1 MKNSYLTMIVFTIFT
16 ISFCS
21 KTQAQKQSR
30 VERLYQ
36 HIAWSEGDKYDR
48 LRERMD
54 TKSMDAY
61 KNEITLA
68 DALRQLLLTP
78 GINAIE
84 PYLKSDMTIQQQDG
98 GARLRSFCQAANLNV
113 NLFRHKADST
123 IFALLVYSKDQLE
136 DSRTVLAQIK
146 EYDYNIDPDIYEAI
160 VRLKEKVQ
168 YADLKA
174 QPTQVKCDTYFK
186 DFHNQYNYVEVAKIY
201 NDLLYKAALDKQN
214 DSTILCYFN
223 DTTLKTFY
231 ANSKEPRPYLTE
243 VQKLYDDCLFKAI
256 QTATSPEVQ
265 KHCINAYIEC
275 PYLAGCNRR
284 YLPQVEYANDSIDLV
299 ILVSQVDSFPRLP
312 QIKTYLQTH
321 KYKQFRD
328 KAQQLRKQF
337 IDSIT
342 YISPTITRYYSGTNI
357 ARETRIHNDSL
368 TITTYQYSPQG
379 LLTRII
385 QSTRLQKDSTTTTPL
400 NLIVTTFRYNDL
412 GKCYEEETIDSLAKA
427 TVCLINYQYDTI
439 SRPVSF
445 AALQCRVPPVSSISA
460 PSARRPE
467 RCRSMGRGP
476 NSQPP
481 GLVRLAS
488 PHRARIAPRKIT
500 EDRISRISA
509 SGTSQPV
516 IPAVSTSNTSP
527 RHPALQPKACR
538 IRMDASTSRRRGQ
551 RRSTTLP
558 PVRMVAAR
566 MGSTLFFAPC
576 MVTSPWRRFP
586 PRISSRL
593 ILLVPPDENGIT
605 GHSMGKEQLRFLPPL
620 YQKG

>member
-21 KTQAQKQSR
+21 QTQAQKQSR

-123 IFALLVYSKDQLE
+123 ILALLTYSQDQLE

-146 EYDYNIDPDIYEAI
+146 EYDYNMDPDVYGAI

-168 YADLKA
+168 YVDLKA
-174 QPTQVKCDTYFK
+174 HPTQVKCNTYFK
-186 DFHNQYNYVEVAKIY
+186 DFPNEYNYVEVANIY
-201 NDLLYKAALDKQN
+201 NDLLYKAILNKQN

-231 ANSKEPRPYLTE
+231 ANSKELRPYLAE

-256 QTATSPEVQ
+256 QTATSPEAQ

-284 YLPQVEYANDSIDLV
+284 YLPQVEYANDSIDLI

-312 QIKTYLQTH
+312 LIKAYLQTH

-328 KAQQLRKQF
+328 KAQQLREQF
-337 IDSIT
+337 IDSMI
-342 YISPTITRYYSGTNI
+342 YISPTITRCYSGTNI
-357 ARETRIHNDSL
+357 VRETRTHNDSL

-400 NLIVTTFRYNDL
+400 NLIVTTFRYNNL
-412 GKCYEEETIDSLAKA
+412 GKCYEEETIDSLTKA
-427 TVCLINYQYDTI
+427 TVCLINYQYDTTSHPVMKTTKWNHGQNTI
-439 SRPVSF
+439 DYYNHRGQVNRTQEYRNGLICAQTDYTYDTQGRLSGKIWINTRPDTDHPATKQVTLYTYDPF
-445 AALQCRVPPVSSISA
+445 GYLVSISYVK
-460 PSARRPE
+460 E
-467 RCRSMGRGP
+467 
-476 NSQPP
+476 NLQNE
-481 GLVRLAS
+481 
-488 PHRARIAPRKIT
+488 KIT
-500 EDRISRISA
+500 SNMTLTYDEFGNPINPNYQYTYDQTGA
-509 SGTSQPV
+509 WTSKTSKTN
-516 IPAVSTSNTSP
+516 PADSEKIAYVYKQN
-527 RHPALQPKACR
+527 K
-538 IRMDASTSRRRGQ
+538 
-551 RRSTTLP
+551 
-558 PVRMVAAR
+558 
-566 MGSTLFFAPC
+566 
-576 MVTSPWRRFP
+576 
-586 PRISSRL
+586 
-593 ILLVPPDENGIT
+593 
-605 GHSMGKEQLRFLPPL
+605 K
-620 YQKG
+620 

>member
-84 PYLKSDMTIQQQDG
+84 PYLKSDMAIQQQDG

-146 EYDYNIDPDIYEAI
+146 EYDYNIDPNIYEAI

-439 SRPVSF
+439 SRPVMKTTKWNHGQNVIDYYNHRGQVNRTQEYRNGLICAQTDYTYDTQGRLSGKTWINTRPDTDHPATKQVTLYTYDPF
-445 AALQCRVPPVSSISA
+445 GYLVSISYVK
-460 PSARRPE
+460 E
-467 RCRSMGRGP
+467 
-476 NSQPP
+476 NLQNE
-481 GLVRLAS
+481 
-488 PHRARIAPRKIT
+488 KIT
-500 EDRISRISA
+500 SNMTLTYDEFGNPINPNYQYIYDQTGA
-509 SGTSQPV
+509 WTSKTSKTN
-516 IPAVSTSNTSP
+516 PADSEKIAYVYKQN
-527 RHPALQPKACR
+527 K
-538 IRMDASTSRRRGQ
+538 
-551 RRSTTLP
+551 
-558 PVRMVAAR
+558 
-566 MGSTLFFAPC
+566 
-576 MVTSPWRRFP
+576 
-586 PRISSRL
+586 
-593 ILLVPPDENGIT
+593 
-605 GHSMGKEQLRFLPPL
+605 K
-620 YQKG
+620 

>member
-30 VERLYQ
+30 MERLYQ

-84 PYLKSDMTIQQQDG
+84 PYLKSNMAIQQQDG
-98 GARLRSFCQAANLNV
+98 GARLRSFCQAVNLNV

-123 IFALLVYSKDQLE
+123 IFALLVYSKNQLE
-136 DSRTVLAQIK
+136 NSRTVLAQIK

-174 QPTQVKCDTYFK
+174 QPTEAKCDTYFK
-186 DFHNQYNYVEVAKIY
+186 DFHNQYNYVEVAQIY

-231 ANSKEPRPYLTE
+231 ANTKEPRPYLTE

-256 QTATSPEVQ
+256 QTATSPEAQ

-284 YLPQVEYANDSIDLV
+284 YLPQVEYANDSIDLI

-312 QIKTYLQTH
+312 LIKAYLQTH

-328 KAQQLRKQF
+328 KAQQLREQF
-337 IDSIT
+337 IDSMT
-342 YISPTITRYYSGTNI
+342 YISPTITRCYSGTNI
-357 ARETRIHNDSL
+357 VRETRTHNDSL

-400 NLIVTTFRYNDL
+400 NLIVTTFKYNDL

-427 TVCLINYQYDTI
+427 TVCLINYQYDTTSHPVMKTTKWNHGQNTI
-439 SRPVSF
+439 DYYNHRGQVNRTQEYRNGLICAQTDYTYDTQGRLSGKTWINNRPDTDHPATKQVTLYTYDPF
-445 AALQCRVPPVSSISA
+445 GYLVSISYVK
-460 PSARRPE
+460 E
-467 RCRSMGRGP
+467 
-476 NSQPP
+476 NLQNE
-481 GLVRLAS
+481 
-488 PHRARIAPRKIT
+488 KIT
-500 EDRISRISA
+500 SNMTLTYDEFGNPINPNYQYTYDQTGA
-509 SGTSQPV
+509 WTSKTSKTN
-516 IPAVSTSNTSP
+516 PADSEKIAYVYKQN
-527 RHPALQPKACR
+527 K
-538 IRMDASTSRRRGQ
+538 
-551 RRSTTLP
+551 
-558 PVRMVAAR
+558 
-566 MGSTLFFAPC
+566 
-576 MVTSPWRRFP
+576 
-586 PRISSRL
+586 
-593 ILLVPPDENGIT
+593 
-605 GHSMGKEQLRFLPPL
+605 K
-620 YQKG
+620 

>member
-30 VERLYQ
+30 MERLYQ

-78 GINAIE
+78 SINAIE
-84 PYLKSDMTIQQQDG
+84 PYLKSDMAIQQQDG

-146 EYDYNIDPDIYEAI
+146 KYDYNIDPDIYEAI

-174 QPTQVKCDTYFK
+174 QPTQAKCDTYFK

-427 TVCLINYQYDTI
+427 TICLINYQYDTT
-439 SRPVSF
+439 SRPVMKTTKWNHGQNVIDYYNHRGQVNRTQEYRNGLICAQTDYTYDIQGRLSDKTWINTKPDTDHPTTKQVTLYTYDPF
-445 AALQCRVPPVSSISA
+445 GYLVSISYVK
-460 PSARRPE
+460 E
-467 RCRSMGRGP
+467 
-476 NSQPP
+476 NLQNE
-481 GLVRLAS
+481 
-488 PHRARIAPRKIT
+488 KIT
-500 EDRISRISA
+500 SNMTLTYDEFGNPINPNYQYTYDQA
-509 SGTSQPV
+509 GAWTSK
-516 IPAVSTSNTSP
+516 TSKTNLADSEKI
-527 RHPALQPKACR
+527 AYVYKQNK
-538 IRMDASTSRRRGQ
+538 
-551 RRSTTLP
+551 
-558 PVRMVAAR
+558 
-566 MGSTLFFAPC
+566 
-576 MVTSPWRRFP
+576 
-586 PRISSRL
+586 
-593 ILLVPPDENGIT
+593 
-605 GHSMGKEQLRFLPPL
+605 K
-620 YQKG
+620 

>member
-146 EYDYNIDPDIYEAI
+146 KYDYNIDPDIYETI

-174 QPTQVKCDTYFK
+174 QPTQAKCDTYFK

-439 SRPVSF
+439 SRPVMKTTKWNHGQNVIDYYNHRGQVNRTQEYRNGLICAQTDYTYDTQGRLSGKTWINTRPDTDHPATKQVTLYTYDPF
-445 AALQCRVPPVSSISA
+445 GYLVSISYVK
-460 PSARRPE
+460 E
-467 RCRSMGRGP
+467 
-476 NSQPP
+476 NLQNE
-481 GLVRLAS
+481 
-488 PHRARIAPRKIT
+488 KIT
-500 EDRISRISA
+500 SNMTLTYDEFGNPINPNYQYTYDQTGA
-509 SGTSQPV
+509 WTSKTSKTN
-516 IPAVSTSNTSP
+516 PADSEKIAYVYKQN
-527 RHPALQPKACR
+527 K
-538 IRMDASTSRRRGQ
+538 
-551 RRSTTLP
+551 
-558 PVRMVAAR
+558 
-566 MGSTLFFAPC
+566 
-576 MVTSPWRRFP
+576 
-586 PRISSRL
+586 
-593 ILLVPPDENGIT
+593 
-605 GHSMGKEQLRFLPPL
+605 K
-620 YQKG
+620 

>member
-21 KTQAQKQSR
+21 KTQAHKQSR

-84 PYLKSDMTIQQQDG
+84 PYLKSNMAIQQQDG
-98 GARLRSFCQAANLNV
+98 GARLRSFCQAVNLNV

-123 IFALLVYSKDQLE
+123 IFALLVYSKNQLE

-174 QPTQVKCDTYFK
+174 QPTEAKCDTYFK
-186 DFHNQYNYVEVAKIY
+186 DFHNQYNYVEVAQIY

-231 ANSKEPRPYLTE
+231 ANTKEPRPYLTE

-256 QTATSPEVQ
+256 QTATSPEAQ

-284 YLPQVEYANDSIDLV
+284 YLPQVEYANDSIDLI

-312 QIKTYLQTH
+312 LIKAYLQTH

-328 KAQQLRKQF
+328 KAQQLREQF
-337 IDSIT
+337 IDSMT
-342 YISPTITRYYSGTNI
+342 YISPTITRCYSGTNI
-357 ARETRIHNDSL
+357 VRETRTHNDSL

-427 TVCLINYQYDTI
+427 TVCLINYQYDTTSHPVMKTTKWNHGQNTI
-439 SRPVSF
+439 DYYNHRGQVNRTQEYRNGLICAQTDYTYDTQGRLSGKTWINNRPDTDHPATKQVTLYTYDPF
-445 AALQCRVPPVSSISA
+445 GYLVSISYVK
-460 PSARRPE
+460 E
-467 RCRSMGRGP
+467 
-476 NSQPP
+476 NLQNE
-481 GLVRLAS
+481 
-488 PHRARIAPRKIT
+488 KIT
-500 EDRISRISA
+500 SNMTLTYDEFGNPINPNYQYTYDQTGA
-509 SGTSQPV
+509 WTSKTSKTN
-516 IPAVSTSNTSP
+516 PADSEKIAYVYKQN
-527 RHPALQPKACR
+527 K
-538 IRMDASTSRRRGQ
+538 
-551 RRSTTLP
+551 
-558 PVRMVAAR
+558 
-566 MGSTLFFAPC
+566 
-576 MVTSPWRRFP
+576 
-586 PRISSRL
+586 
-593 ILLVPPDENGIT
+593 
-605 GHSMGKEQLRFLPPL
+605 K
-620 YQKG
+620 

>member
-84 PYLKSDMTIQQQDG
+84 PYLKSNMAIQQQDG
-98 GARLRSFCQAANLNV
+98 GARLRSFCQAVNLNV

-123 IFALLVYSKDQLE
+123 IFALLVYSKNQLE

-174 QPTQVKCDTYFK
+174 QPTQAKCDTYFK

-231 ANSKEPRPYLTE
+231 ANTKEPRPYLTE

-256 QTATSPEVQ
+256 QTATSPEAQ

-284 YLPQVEYANDSIDLV
+284 YLPQVEYANDSIDLI

-312 QIKTYLQTH
+312 LIKAYLQTH

-328 KAQQLRKQF
+328 KAQQLREQF
-337 IDSIT
+337 IDSMT
-342 YISPTITRYYSGTNI
+342 YISPTITRCYSGTNI
-357 ARETRIHNDSL
+357 VRETRTHNDSL

-427 TVCLINYQYDTI
+427 TVCLINYQYDTTSHPVMKTTKWNHGQNTI
-439 SRPVSF
+439 DYYNHRGQVNRTQEYRNGLICAQTDYTYDTQGRLSGKTWINTRPDTDHPATKQVTLYTYDPF
-445 AALQCRVPPVSSISA
+445 GYLVSISYVK
-460 PSARRPE
+460 E
-467 RCRSMGRGP
+467 
-476 NSQPP
+476 NLQNE
-481 GLVRLAS
+481 
-488 PHRARIAPRKIT
+488 KIT
-500 EDRISRISA
+500 SNMTLTYDEFGNPINPNYQYTYDQTGA
-509 SGTSQPV
+509 WTSKTSKTN
-516 IPAVSTSNTSP
+516 PADSEKIAYVYKQN
-527 RHPALQPKACR
+527 K
-538 IRMDASTSRRRGQ
+538 
-551 RRSTTLP
+551 
-558 PVRMVAAR
+558 
-566 MGSTLFFAPC
+566 
-576 MVTSPWRRFP
+576 
-586 PRISSRL
+586 
-593 ILLVPPDENGIT
+593 
-605 GHSMGKEQLRFLPPL
+605 K
-620 YQKG
+620 

>member
-146 EYDYNIDPDIYEAI
+146 KYDYNIDPDIYETI

-174 QPTQVKCDTYFK
+174 QPTQAKCDTYFK

-427 TVCLINYQYDTI
+427 TVYLINYQYDTI
-439 SRPVSF
+439 SRPVMKTTKWNHGQNVIDYYNHRGQVNRTQEYRNGLICAQTDYTYDTQGRLSGKTWINTRPDTDHPATKQVTLYTYDPF
-445 AALQCRVPPVSSISA
+445 GYLVSISYVK
-460 PSARRPE
+460 E
-467 RCRSMGRGP
+467 
-476 NSQPP
+476 NLQNE
-481 GLVRLAS
+481 
-488 PHRARIAPRKIT
+488 KIT
-500 EDRISRISA
+500 SNMTLTYDEFGNPINPNYQYTYDQTGA
-509 SGTSQPV
+509 WTSKTSKTN
-516 IPAVSTSNTSP
+516 PADSEKIAYVYKQN
-527 RHPALQPKACR
+527 K
-538 IRMDASTSRRRGQ
+538 
-551 RRSTTLP
+551 
-558 PVRMVAAR
+558 
-566 MGSTLFFAPC
+566 
-576 MVTSPWRRFP
+576 
-586 PRISSRL
+586 
-593 ILLVPPDENGIT
+593 
-605 GHSMGKEQLRFLPPL
+605 K
-620 YQKG
+620 

>member
-21 KTQAQKQSR
+21 QTQAQKQSR

-84 PYLKSDMTIQQQDG
+84 PYLKSDMTIQQQDC

-146 EYDYNIDPDIYEAI
+146 KYDYNIDPDIYEAI

-174 QPTQVKCDTYFK
+174 QPTQAKCDTYFK

-231 ANSKEPRPYLTE
+231 ANTKEPRPYLTE

-256 QTATSPEVQ
+256 QTATSPEAQ

-284 YLPQVEYANDSIDLV
+284 YLPQVEYANDSIDLI

-312 QIKTYLQTH
+312 LIKAYLQTH

-328 KAQQLRKQF
+328 KAQQLREQF
-337 IDSIT
+337 IDSMI
-342 YISPTITRYYSGTNI
+342 YISPTITRCYSGTNI
-357 ARETRIHNDSL
+357 VRETRTHNDSL

-400 NLIVTTFRYNDL
+400 NLIVTTFRYNNL
-412 GKCYEEETIDSLAKA
+412 GKCYEEETIDSLTKA
-427 TVCLINYQYDTI
+427 TVCLINYQYDTTSHPVMKTTKWNHGQNTI
-439 SRPVSF
+439 DYYNHRGQVNRTQEYRNGLICAQTDYTYDTQGRLSGKIWINTRPDTDHPATKQVTLYTYDPF
-445 AALQCRVPPVSSISA
+445 GYLVSISYVK
-460 PSARRPE
+460 E
-467 RCRSMGRGP
+467 
-476 NSQPP
+476 NLQNE
-481 GLVRLAS
+481 
-488 PHRARIAPRKIT
+488 KIT
-500 EDRISRISA
+500 SNMTLTYDEFGNPINPNYQYTYDQT
-509 SGTSQPV
+509 GTWTSKTSKTN
-516 IPAVSTSNTSP
+516 PADSEKIAYVYKQN
-527 RHPALQPKACR
+527 K
-538 IRMDASTSRRRGQ
+538 
-551 RRSTTLP
+551 
-558 PVRMVAAR
+558 
-566 MGSTLFFAPC
+566 
-576 MVTSPWRRFP
+576 
-586 PRISSRL
+586 
-593 ILLVPPDENGIT
+593 
-605 GHSMGKEQLRFLPPL
+605 K
-620 YQKG
+620 

>member
-84 PYLKSDMTIQQQDG
+84 PYLKSNMAIQQQDG
-98 GARLRSFCQAANLNV
+98 GARLRSFCQAVNLNV

-123 IFALLVYSKDQLE
+123 IFALLVYSKNQLE

-174 QPTQVKCDTYFK
+174 QPTEAKCDTYFK
-186 DFHNQYNYVEVAKIY
+186 DFHNQYNYVEVAQIY

-231 ANSKEPRPYLTE
+231 ANTKEPRPYLTE

-256 QTATSPEVQ
+256 QTATSPEAQ

-284 YLPQVEYANDSIDLV
+284 YLPQVEYANDSIDLI

-312 QIKTYLQTH
+312 LIKAYLQTH

-328 KAQQLRKQF
+328 KAQQLREQF
-337 IDSIT
+337 IDSMT
-342 YISPTITRYYSGTNI
+342 YISPTITRCYSGTNI
-357 ARETRIHNDSL
+357 VRETRTHNDSL

-427 TVCLINYQYDTI
+427 TVCLINYQYDTTSHPVMKTTKWNHGQNTI
-439 SRPVSF
+439 DYYNHRGQVNRTQEYRNGLICAQTDYTYDTQGRLSGKTWINNRPDTDHPATKQVTLYTYDPF
-445 AALQCRVPPVSSISA
+445 GYLVSISYVK
-460 PSARRPE
+460 E
-467 RCRSMGRGP
+467 
-476 NSQPP
+476 NLQNE
-481 GLVRLAS
+481 
-488 PHRARIAPRKIT
+488 KIT
-500 EDRISRISA
+500 SNMTLTYDEFGNPINPNYQYTYDQTGA
-509 SGTSQPV
+509 WTSKTSKTN
-516 IPAVSTSNTSP
+516 PADSEKIAYVYKQN
-527 RHPALQPKACR
+527 K
-538 IRMDASTSRRRGQ
+538 
-551 RRSTTLP
+551 
-558 PVRMVAAR
+558 
-566 MGSTLFFAPC
+566 
-576 MVTSPWRRFP
+576 
-586 PRISSRL
+586 
-593 ILLVPPDENGIT
+593 
-605 GHSMGKEQLRFLPPL
+605 K
-620 YQKG
+620 

>member
-146 EYDYNIDPDIYEAI
+146 KYDYNIDPDIYEAI

-174 QPTQVKCDTYFK
+174 QPTQAKCDTYFK

-284 YLPQVEYANDSIDLV
+284 SLPQVEYANDSIDLV

-439 SRPVSF
+439 SRPVMKTTKWNHGQNVIDYYNHRGQVNRTQEYRNGLICAQTDYTYDTQGRLSGKTWINTRPDTDHPATKQVTLYTYDPF
-445 AALQCRVPPVSSISA
+445 GYLVSISYVK
-460 PSARRPE
+460 E
-467 RCRSMGRGP
+467 
-476 NSQPP
+476 NLQNE
-481 GLVRLAS
+481 
-488 PHRARIAPRKIT
+488 KIT
-500 EDRISRISA
+500 SNMTLTYDEFGNPINPNYQYTYDQTGA
-509 SGTSQPV
+509 WTSKTSKTN
-516 IPAVSTSNTSP
+516 PADSEKIAYVYKQN
-527 RHPALQPKACR
+527 K
-538 IRMDASTSRRRGQ
+538 
-551 RRSTTLP
+551 
-558 PVRMVAAR
+558 
-566 MGSTLFFAPC
+566 
-576 MVTSPWRRFP
+576 
-586 PRISSRL
+586 
-593 ILLVPPDENGIT
+593 
-605 GHSMGKEQLRFLPPL
+605 K
-620 YQKG
+620 

>member
-84 PYLKSDMTIQQQDG
+84 LYLKSNMAIQQQDG
-98 GARLRSFCQAANLNV
+98 GARLRSFCQAVNLNV

-123 IFALLVYSKDQLE
+123 IFALLVYSKNQLE

-174 QPTQVKCDTYFK
+174 QPTEAKCDTYFK
-186 DFHNQYNYVEVAKIY
+186 DFHNQYNYVEVAQIY

-231 ANSKEPRPYLTE
+231 ANTKEPRPYLTE

-256 QTATSPEVQ
+256 QTATSPEAQ
-265 KHCINAYIEC
+265 KHYINAYIEC

-284 YLPQVEYANDSIDLV
+284 YLPQVEYTNDSIDLI

-312 QIKTYLQTH
+312 LIKAYLQTH

-328 KAQQLRKQF
+328 KAQQLREQF
-337 IDSIT
+337 IDSMT
-342 YISPTITRYYSGTNI
+342 YISPTITRCYSGTNI
-357 ARETRIHNDSL
+357 VRETRTHNDSL

-400 NLIVTTFRYNDL
+400 NLIVTTFKYNDL

-427 TVCLINYQYDTI
+427 TVCLINYQYDTTSHPVMKTTKWNHGQNTI
-439 SRPVSF
+439 DYYNHRGQVNRTQEYRNGLICAQTDYTYDTQGRLSGKTWINNRPDTDHPATKQVTLYTYDPF
-445 AALQCRVPPVSSISA
+445 GYLVSISYVK
-460 PSARRPE
+460 E
-467 RCRSMGRGP
+467 
-476 NSQPP
+476 NLQNE
-481 GLVRLAS
+481 
-488 PHRARIAPRKIT
+488 KIT
-500 EDRISRISA
+500 SNMTLTYDEFGNPINPNYQYTYDQTGA
-509 SGTSQPV
+509 WTSKTSKTN
-516 IPAVSTSNTSP
+516 PANSEKIAYVYKQN
-527 RHPALQPKACR
+527 K
-538 IRMDASTSRRRGQ
+538 
-551 RRSTTLP
+551 
-558 PVRMVAAR
+558 
-566 MGSTLFFAPC
+566 
-576 MVTSPWRRFP
+576 
-586 PRISSRL
+586 
-593 ILLVPPDENGIT
+593 
-605 GHSMGKEQLRFLPPL
+605 K
-620 YQKG
+620 

>member
-84 PYLKSDMTIQQQDG
+84 PYLKSNMAIQQQDG

-123 IFALLVYSKDQLE
+123 IFALLVYSKNQLE

-168 YADLKA
+168 YSDLKA
-174 QPTQVKCDTYFK
+174 QPTQAKCDTYFK

-201 NDLLYKAALDKQN
+201 NDLLYRAALDKQN

-256 QTATSPEVQ
+256 QTATSPEAQ

-284 YLPQVEYANDSIDLV
+284 YLPQVEYANDSIDLI

-312 QIKTYLQTH
+312 LIKAYLQTH

-328 KAQQLRKQF
+328 KAQQLREQF
-337 IDSIT
+337 IDSMT
-342 YISPTITRYYSGTNI
+342 YISPTITRCYSGTNI
-357 ARETRIHNDSL
+357 VRETRTHNDSL

-400 NLIVTTFRYNDL
+400 NLIVTTFKYNDL

-427 TVCLINYQYDTI
+427 TVCLINYQYDTTSHPVMKTTKWNHGQNTI
-439 SRPVSF
+439 DYYNHRGQVNRTQEYRNGLICAQTDYTYDTQGRLSGKTWINTRPDTDHPATKQVTLYTYDPF
-445 AALQCRVPPVSSISA
+445 GYLVSISYVK
-460 PSARRPE
+460 E
-467 RCRSMGRGP
+467 
-476 NSQPP
+476 NLQNE
-481 GLVRLAS
+481 
-488 PHRARIAPRKIT
+488 KIT
-500 EDRISRISA
+500 SNMTLTYDEFGNPINPNYQYIYDQTGA
-509 SGTSQPV
+509 WTSKTSKTN
-516 IPAVSTSNTSP
+516 PADSEKIAYVYKQN
-527 RHPALQPKACR
+527 K
-538 IRMDASTSRRRGQ
+538 
-551 RRSTTLP
+551 
-558 PVRMVAAR
+558 
-566 MGSTLFFAPC
+566 
-576 MVTSPWRRFP
+576 
-586 PRISSRL
+586 
-593 ILLVPPDENGIT
+593 
-605 GHSMGKEQLRFLPPL
+605 K
-620 YQKG
+620 

>member
-1 MKNSYLTMIVFTIFT
+1 MIVFTIFT

-84 PYLKSDMTIQQQDG
+84 PYLKSNMAIQQQDG
-98 GARLRSFCQAANLNV
+98 GARLRSFCQAVNLNV

-123 IFALLVYSKDQLE
+123 IFALLVYSKNQLE

-174 QPTQVKCDTYFK
+174 QPTEAKCDTYFK
-186 DFHNQYNYVEVAKIY
+186 DFHNQYNYVEVAQIY

-231 ANSKEPRPYLTE
+231 ANTKEPRPYLTE

-256 QTATSPEVQ
+256 QTATSPEAQ

-284 YLPQVEYANDSIDLV
+284 YLPQVEYANDSIDLI

-312 QIKTYLQTH
+312 LIKAYLQTH

-328 KAQQLRKQF
+328 KAQQLREQF
-337 IDSIT
+337 IDSMT
-342 YISPTITRYYSGTNI
+342 YISPTITRCYSGTNI
-357 ARETRIHNDSL
+357 VRETRTHNDSL

-427 TVCLINYQYDTI
+427 TVCLINYQYDTTSHPVMKTTKWNHGQNTI
-439 SRPVSF
+439 DYYNHRGQVNRTQEYRNGLICAQTDYTYDTQGRLSGKTWINNRPDTDHPATKQVTLYTYDPF
-445 AALQCRVPPVSSISA
+445 GYLVSISYVK
-460 PSARRPE
+460 E
-467 RCRSMGRGP
+467 
-476 NSQPP
+476 NLQNE
-481 GLVRLAS
+481 
-488 PHRARIAPRKIT
+488 KIT
-500 EDRISRISA
+500 SNMTLTYDEFGNPINPNYQYTYDQTGA
-509 SGTSQPV
+509 WTSKTSKTN
-516 IPAVSTSNTSP
+516 PADSEKIAYVYKQN
-527 RHPALQPKACR
+527 K
-538 IRMDASTSRRRGQ
+538 
-551 RRSTTLP
+551 
-558 PVRMVAAR
+558 
-566 MGSTLFFAPC
+566 
-576 MVTSPWRRFP
+576 
-586 PRISSRL
+586 
-593 ILLVPPDENGIT
+593 
-605 GHSMGKEQLRFLPPL
+605 K
-620 YQKG
+620 

>member
-1 MKNSYLTMIVFTIFT
+1 MIVFTIFT

-84 PYLKSDMTIQQQDG
+84 PYLKSNMAIQQQDG

-174 QPTQVKCDTYFK
+174 QPTQAKCDTYFK

-439 SRPVSF
+439 SRPVMKTTKWNHGQNVIDYYNHRGQVNRTQEYRNGLICAQTDYTYDTQGRLSGKTWINTRPDTDHPATKQVTLYTYDPF
-445 AALQCRVPPVSSISA
+445 GYLVSISYVK
-460 PSARRPE
+460 E
-467 RCRSMGRGP
+467 
-476 NSQPP
+476 NLQNE
-481 GLVRLAS
+481 
-488 PHRARIAPRKIT
+488 KIT
-500 EDRISRISA
+500 SNMTLTYDEFGNPINPNYQYIYDQTGA
-509 SGTSQPV
+509 WTSKTSKTN
-516 IPAVSTSNTSP
+516 PADSEKIAYVYKQN
-527 RHPALQPKACR
+527 K
-538 IRMDASTSRRRGQ
+538 
-551 RRSTTLP
+551 
-558 PVRMVAAR
+558 
-566 MGSTLFFAPC
+566 
-576 MVTSPWRRFP
+576 
-586 PRISSRL
+586 
-593 ILLVPPDENGIT
+593 
-605 GHSMGKEQLRFLPPL
+605 K
-620 YQKG
+620 

>member
-146 EYDYNIDPDIYEAI
+146 KYDYNIDPDIYETI

-174 QPTQVKCDTYFK
+174 QPTQAKCDTYFK

-427 TVCLINYQYDTI
+427 TVCLINYQYDMI
-439 SRPVSF
+439 SRPVMKTTKWNHGQNVIDYYNHRGQVNRTQEYRNGLICAQTDYTYDTQGRLSGKTWINTRPDTDHPATKQVTLYTYDPF
-445 AALQCRVPPVSSISA
+445 GYLVSISYVK
-460 PSARRPE
+460 E
-467 RCRSMGRGP
+467 
-476 NSQPP
+476 NLQNE
-481 GLVRLAS
+481 
-488 PHRARIAPRKIT
+488 KIT
-500 EDRISRISA
+500 SNMTLTYDEFGNPINPNYQYTYDQTGA
-509 SGTSQPV
+509 WTSKTSKTN
-516 IPAVSTSNTSP
+516 PADSEKIAYVYKQN
-527 RHPALQPKACR
+527 K
-538 IRMDASTSRRRGQ
+538 
-551 RRSTTLP
+551 
-558 PVRMVAAR
+558 
-566 MGSTLFFAPC
+566 
-576 MVTSPWRRFP
+576 
-586 PRISSRL
+586 
-593 ILLVPPDENGIT
+593 
-605 GHSMGKEQLRFLPPL
+605 K
-620 YQKG
+620 

>member
-84 PYLKSDMTIQQQDG
+84 LYLKSNMAIQQQDG
-98 GARLRSFCQAANLNV
+98 GARLRSFCQAVNLNV

-123 IFALLVYSKDQLE
+123 IFALLVYSKNQLE

-174 QPTQVKCDTYFK
+174 QPTEAKCDTYFK
-186 DFHNQYNYVEVAKIY
+186 DFHNQYNYVEVAQIY

-231 ANSKEPRPYLTE
+231 ANTKEPRPYLTE

-256 QTATSPEVQ
+256 QTATSPEAQ
-265 KHCINAYIEC
+265 KHYINAYIEC

-284 YLPQVEYANDSIDLV
+284 YLPQVEYTNDSIDLI

-312 QIKTYLQTH
+312 LIKAYLQTH

-328 KAQQLRKQF
+328 KAQQLREQF
-337 IDSIT
+337 IDSMT
-342 YISPTITRYYSGTNI
+342 YISPTITRCYSGTNI
-357 ARETRIHNDSL
+357 VRETRTHNDSL

-400 NLIVTTFRYNDL
+400 NLIVTTFKYNDL

-427 TVCLINYQYDTI
+427 TVCLINYQYDTTSHPVMKTTKWNHGQNTI
-439 SRPVSF
+439 DYYNHRGQVNRTQEYRNGLICAQTDYTYDTQGRLSGKTWINNRPDTDHPATKQVTLYTYDPF
-445 AALQCRVPPVSSISA
+445 GYLVSISYVK
-460 PSARRPE
+460 E
-467 RCRSMGRGP
+467 
-476 NSQPP
+476 NLQNE
-481 GLVRLAS
+481 
-488 PHRARIAPRKIT
+488 KIT
-500 EDRISRISA
+500 SNMTLTYDEFGNPINPNYQYTYDQTGA
-509 SGTSQPV
+509 WTSK
-516 IPAVSTSNTSP
+516 TSKTSP
-527 RHPALQPKACR
+527 ANSEKIAYVYKQNK
-538 IRMDASTSRRRGQ
+538 
-551 RRSTTLP
+551 
-558 PVRMVAAR
+558 
-566 MGSTLFFAPC
+566 
-576 MVTSPWRRFP
+576 
-586 PRISSRL
+586 
-593 ILLVPPDENGIT
+593 
-605 GHSMGKEQLRFLPPL
+605 K
-620 YQKG
+620 

>member
-21 KTQAQKQSR
+21 QTQAQKQSR

-146 EYDYNIDPDIYEAI
+146 KYDYNIDPDIYEAI

-174 QPTQVKCDTYFK
+174 QPTQAKCDTYFK

-231 ANSKEPRPYLTE
+231 ANTKEPRPYLTE

-256 QTATSPEVQ
+256 QTATSPEAQ

-284 YLPQVEYANDSIDLV
+284 YLPQVEYANDSIDLI

-312 QIKTYLQTH
+312 LIKAYLQTH

-328 KAQQLRKQF
+328 KAQQLREQF
-337 IDSIT
+337 IDSMI
-342 YISPTITRYYSGTNI
+342 YISPTITRCYSGTNI
-357 ARETRIHNDSL
+357 VRETRTHNDSL

-400 NLIVTTFRYNDL
+400 NLIVTTFRYNNL
-412 GKCYEEETIDSLAKA
+412 GKCYEEETIDSLTKA
-427 TVCLINYQYDTI
+427 TVCLINYQYDTTSHPVMKTTKWNHGQNTI
-439 SRPVSF
+439 DYYNHRGQVNRTQEYRNGLICAQTDYTYDTQGRLSGKIWINTRPDTDHPATKQVTLYTYDPF
-445 AALQCRVPPVSSISA
+445 GYLVSISYVK
-460 PSARRPE
+460 E
-467 RCRSMGRGP
+467 
-476 NSQPP
+476 NLQNE
-481 GLVRLAS
+481 
-488 PHRARIAPRKIT
+488 KIT
-500 EDRISRISA
+500 SNMTLTYDEFGNPINPNYQYIYDQT
-509 SGTSQPV
+509 GTWTSKTSKTN
-516 IPAVSTSNTSP
+516 PADSEKIAYVYKQN
-527 RHPALQPKACR
+527 K
-538 IRMDASTSRRRGQ
+538 
-551 RRSTTLP
+551 
-558 PVRMVAAR
+558 
-566 MGSTLFFAPC
+566 
-576 MVTSPWRRFP
+576 
-586 PRISSRL
+586 
-593 ILLVPPDENGIT
+593 
-605 GHSMGKEQLRFLPPL
+605 K
-620 YQKG
+620 

>member
-84 PYLKSDMTIQQQDG
+84 LYLKSNMAIQQQDG
-98 GARLRSFCQAANLNV
+98 GARLRSFCQAVNLNV

-123 IFALLVYSKDQLE
+123 IFALLVYSKNQLE

-174 QPTQVKCDTYFK
+174 QPTEAKCDTYFK
-186 DFHNQYNYVEVAKIY
+186 DFHNQYNYVEVAQIY

-231 ANSKEPRPYLTE
+231 ANTKEPRPYLTE

-256 QTATSPEVQ
+256 QTATSPEAQ
-265 KHCINAYIEC
+265 KHYINAYIEC

-284 YLPQVEYANDSIDLV
+284 YLPQVEYTNDSIDLI

-312 QIKTYLQTH
+312 LIKAYLQTH

-328 KAQQLRKQF
+328 KAQQLREQF
-337 IDSIT
+337 IDSMT
-342 YISPTITRYYSGTNI
+342 YISPTITRCYSGTNI
-357 ARETRIHNDSL
+357 VRETRTHNDSL

-400 NLIVTTFRYNDL
+400 NLIVTTFKYNDL

-427 TVCLINYQYDTI
+427 TVCLINYQYDTTSHPVMKTTKWNHGQNTI
-439 SRPVSF
+439 DYYNHRGQVNRTQEYRNGLICAQTDYTYDTQGRLSGKTWINNRPDTDHPATKQVTLYTYDPF
-445 AALQCRVPPVSSISA
+445 GYLVSISYVK
-460 PSARRPE
+460 E
-467 RCRSMGRGP
+467 
-476 NSQPP
+476 NLQNE
-481 GLVRLAS
+481 
-488 PHRARIAPRKIT
+488 KIT
-500 EDRISRISA
+500 SNMTLTYDEFGNPINPNYQYTYDQTGA
-509 SGTSQPV
+509 WTSKTSKTN
-516 IPAVSTSNTSP
+516 PADSEKIAYVYKQN
-527 RHPALQPKACR
+527 K
-538 IRMDASTSRRRGQ
+538 
-551 RRSTTLP
+551 
-558 PVRMVAAR
+558 
-566 MGSTLFFAPC
+566 
-576 MVTSPWRRFP
+576 
-586 PRISSRL
+586 
-593 ILLVPPDENGIT
+593 
-605 GHSMGKEQLRFLPPL
+605 K
-620 YQKG
+620 

>member
-1 MKNSYLTMIVFTIFT
+1 MIVFTIFT

-146 EYDYNIDPDIYEAI
+146 KYDYNIDPDIYETI

-174 QPTQVKCDTYFK
+174 QPTQAKCDTYFK

-439 SRPVSF
+439 SRPVMKTTKWNHGQNVIDYYNHRGQVNRTQEYRNGLICAQTDYTYDTQGRLSGKTWINTRPDTDHPATKQVTLYTYDPF
-445 AALQCRVPPVSSISA
+445 GYLVSISYVK
-460 PSARRPE
+460 E
-467 RCRSMGRGP
+467 
-476 NSQPP
+476 NLQNE
-481 GLVRLAS
+481 
-488 PHRARIAPRKIT
+488 KIT
-500 EDRISRISA
+500 SNMTLTYDEFGNPINPNYQYTYDQTGA
-509 SGTSQPV
+509 WTSKTSKTN
-516 IPAVSTSNTSP
+516 PADSEKIAYVYKQN
-527 RHPALQPKACR
+527 K
-538 IRMDASTSRRRGQ
+538 
-551 RRSTTLP
+551 
-558 PVRMVAAR
+558 
-566 MGSTLFFAPC
+566 
-576 MVTSPWRRFP
+576 
-586 PRISSRL
+586 
-593 ILLVPPDENGIT
+593 
-605 GHSMGKEQLRFLPPL
+605 K
-620 YQKG
+620 

>member
-84 PYLKSDMTIQQQDG
+84 LYLKSNMAIQQQDG
-98 GARLRSFCQAANLNV
+98 GARLRSFCQAVNLNV

-123 IFALLVYSKDQLE
+123 IFALLVYSKNQLE

-174 QPTQVKCDTYFK
+174 QPTEAKCDTYFK
-186 DFHNQYNYVEVAKIY
+186 DFHNQYNYVEVAQIY

-231 ANSKEPRPYLTE
+231 ANTKEPRPYLTE

-256 QTATSPEVQ
+256 QTATSPEAQ
-265 KHCINAYIEC
+265 KHYINAYIEC

-284 YLPQVEYANDSIDLV
+284 YLPQVEYANDSIDLI

-312 QIKTYLQTH
+312 LIKAYLQTH

-328 KAQQLRKQF
+328 KAQQLREQF
-337 IDSIT
+337 IDSMT
-342 YISPTITRYYSGTNI
+342 YISPTITRCYSGTNI
-357 ARETRIHNDSL
+357 VRETRTHNDSL

-400 NLIVTTFRYNDL
+400 NLIVTTFKYNDL

-427 TVCLINYQYDTI
+427 TVCLINYQYDTTSHPVMKTTKWNHGQNTI
-439 SRPVSF
+439 DYYNHRGQVNRTQEYRNGLICAQTDYTYDTQGRLSGKTWINNRPDTDHPATKQVTLYTYDPF
-445 AALQCRVPPVSSISA
+445 GYLVSISYVK
-460 PSARRPE
+460 E
-467 RCRSMGRGP
+467 
-476 NSQPP
+476 NLQNE
-481 GLVRLAS
+481 
-488 PHRARIAPRKIT
+488 KIT
-500 EDRISRISA
+500 SNMTLTYDEFGNPINPNYQYTYDQTGA
-509 SGTSQPV
+509 WTSKTSKTN
-516 IPAVSTSNTSP
+516 PANSEKIAYVYKQN
-527 RHPALQPKACR
+527 K
-538 IRMDASTSRRRGQ
+538 
-551 RRSTTLP
+551 
-558 PVRMVAAR
+558 
-566 MGSTLFFAPC
+566 
-576 MVTSPWRRFP
+576 
-586 PRISSRL
+586 
-593 ILLVPPDENGIT
+593 
-605 GHSMGKEQLRFLPPL
+605 K
-620 YQKG
+620 

>member
-84 PYLKSDMTIQQQDG
+84 PYLKSDMAIQQQDG

-146 EYDYNIDPDIYEAI
+146 EYDYNIDPNIYEAI

-174 QPTQVKCDTYFK
+174 QPIQVKCDTYFK

-439 SRPVSF
+439 SRPVMKTTKWNHGQNVIDYYNHRGQVNRTQEYRNGLICAQTDYTYDTQGRLSGKTWINTRPDTDHPATKQVTLYTYDPF
-445 AALQCRVPPVSSISA
+445 GYLVSISYVK
-460 PSARRPE
+460 E
-467 RCRSMGRGP
+467 
-476 NSQPP
+476 NLQNE
-481 GLVRLAS
+481 
-488 PHRARIAPRKIT
+488 KIT
-500 EDRISRISA
+500 SNMTLTYDEFGNPINPNYQYIYDQTGA
-509 SGTSQPV
+509 WTSKTSKTN
-516 IPAVSTSNTSP
+516 PADSEKIAYVYKQN
-527 RHPALQPKACR
+527 K
-538 IRMDASTSRRRGQ
+538 
-551 RRSTTLP
+551 
-558 PVRMVAAR
+558 
-566 MGSTLFFAPC
+566 
-576 MVTSPWRRFP
+576 
-586 PRISSRL
+586 
-593 ILLVPPDENGIT
+593 
-605 GHSMGKEQLRFLPPL
+605 K
-620 YQKG
+620 

>member
-1 MKNSYLTMIVFTIFT
+1 MIVFTIFT

-439 SRPVSF
+439 SRPVMKTTKWNHGQNVIDYYNHRGQVNRTQEYRNGLICAQTDYTYDTQGRLSGKTWINTRPDTDHPATKQVTLYTYDPF
-445 AALQCRVPPVSSISA
+445 GYLVSISYVK
-460 PSARRPE
+460 E
-467 RCRSMGRGP
+467 
-476 NSQPP
+476 NLQNE
-481 GLVRLAS
+481 
-488 PHRARIAPRKIT
+488 KIT
-500 EDRISRISA
+500 SNMTLTYDEFGNPINPNYQYTYDQTGA
-509 SGTSQPV
+509 WTSKTSKTN
-516 IPAVSTSNTSP
+516 PADSEKIAYVYKQN
-527 RHPALQPKACR
+527 K
-538 IRMDASTSRRRGQ
+538 
-551 RRSTTLP
+551 
-558 PVRMVAAR
+558 
-566 MGSTLFFAPC
+566 
-576 MVTSPWRRFP
+576 
-586 PRISSRL
+586 
-593 ILLVPPDENGIT
+593 
-605 GHSMGKEQLRFLPPL
+605 K
-620 YQKG
+620 

>member
-146 EYDYNIDPDIYEAI
+146 KYDYNIDPDIYEAI

-174 QPTQVKCDTYFK
+174 QPTQAKCDTYFK

-201 NDLLYKAALDKQN
+201 NDLLYKAALDKQI

-439 SRPVSF
+439 SRPVMKTTKWNHGQNVIDYYNHRGQVNRTQEYRNGLICAQTDYTYDTQGRLSGKTWINTRPDTDHPATKQVTLYTYDPF
-445 AALQCRVPPVSSISA
+445 GYLVSISYVK
-460 PSARRPE
+460 E
-467 RCRSMGRGP
+467 
-476 NSQPP
+476 NLQNE
-481 GLVRLAS
+481 
-488 PHRARIAPRKIT
+488 KIT
-500 EDRISRISA
+500 SNMTLTYDEFGNPINPNYQYTYDQTGA
-509 SGTSQPV
+509 WTSKTSKTN
-516 IPAVSTSNTSP
+516 PADSEKIAYVYKQN
-527 RHPALQPKACR
+527 K
-538 IRMDASTSRRRGQ
+538 
-551 RRSTTLP
+551 
-558 PVRMVAAR
+558 
-566 MGSTLFFAPC
+566 
-576 MVTSPWRRFP
+576 
-586 PRISSRL
+586 
-593 ILLVPPDENGIT
+593 
-605 GHSMGKEQLRFLPPL
+605 K
-620 YQKG
+620 

>member
-1 MKNSYLTMIVFTIFT
+1 MIVFTIFT

-84 PYLKSDMTIQQQDG
+84 LYLKSNMAIQQQDG
-98 GARLRSFCQAANLNV
+98 GARLRSFCQAVNLNV

-123 IFALLVYSKDQLE
+123 IFALLVYSKNQLE

-174 QPTQVKCDTYFK
+174 QPTEAKCDTYFK
-186 DFHNQYNYVEVAKIY
+186 DFHNQYNYVEVAQIY

-231 ANSKEPRPYLTE
+231 ANTKEPRPYLTE

-256 QTATSPEVQ
+256 QTATSPEAQ
-265 KHCINAYIEC
+265 KHYINAYIEC

-284 YLPQVEYANDSIDLV
+284 YLPQVEYTNDSIDLI

-312 QIKTYLQTH
+312 LIKAYLQTH

-328 KAQQLRKQF
+328 KAQQLREQF
-337 IDSIT
+337 IDSMT
-342 YISPTITRYYSGTNI
+342 YISPTITRCYSGTNI
-357 ARETRIHNDSL
+357 VRETRTHNDSL

-400 NLIVTTFRYNDL
+400 NLIVTTFKYNDL

-427 TVCLINYQYDTI
+427 TVCLINYQYDTTSHPVMKTTKWNHGQNTI
-439 SRPVSF
+439 DYYNHRGQVNRTQEYRNGLICAQTDYTYDTQGRLSGKTWINNRPDTDHPATKQVTLYTYDPF
-445 AALQCRVPPVSSISA
+445 GYLVSISYVK
-460 PSARRPE
+460 E
-467 RCRSMGRGP
+467 
-476 NSQPP
+476 NLQNE
-481 GLVRLAS
+481 
-488 PHRARIAPRKIT
+488 KIT
-500 EDRISRISA
+500 SNMTLTYDEFGNPINPNYQYTYDQTGA
-509 SGTSQPV
+509 WTSKTSKTN
-516 IPAVSTSNTSP
+516 PANSEKIAYVYKQN
-527 RHPALQPKACR
+527 K
-538 IRMDASTSRRRGQ
+538 
-551 RRSTTLP
+551 
-558 PVRMVAAR
+558 
-566 MGSTLFFAPC
+566 
-576 MVTSPWRRFP
+576 
-586 PRISSRL
+586 
-593 ILLVPPDENGIT
+593 
-605 GHSMGKEQLRFLPPL
+605 K
-620 YQKG
+620 

>member
-1 MKNSYLTMIVFTIFT
+1 MIVFTIFT

-84 PYLKSDMTIQQQDG
+84 PYLKSNMAIQQQDG
-98 GARLRSFCQAANLNV
+98 GARLRSFCQAVNLNV

-123 IFALLVYSKDQLE
+123 IFALLVYSKNQLE

-174 QPTQVKCDTYFK
+174 QPTEAKCDTYFK
-186 DFHNQYNYVEVAKIY
+186 DFHNQYNYVEVAQIY

-231 ANSKEPRPYLTE
+231 ANTKEPRPYLTE

-256 QTATSPEVQ
+256 QTATSPEAQ

-284 YLPQVEYANDSIDLV
+284 YLPQVEYTNDSIDLI

-312 QIKTYLQTH
+312 LIKAYLQTH

-328 KAQQLRKQF
+328 KAQQLREQF
-337 IDSIT
+337 IDSMT
-342 YISPTITRYYSGTNI
+342 YISPTITRCYSGTNI
-357 ARETRIHNDSL
+357 VRETRTHNDSL

-400 NLIVTTFRYNDL
+400 NLIVTTFKYNDL

-427 TVCLINYQYDTI
+427 TVCLINYQYDTTSHPVMKTTKWNHGQNTI
-439 SRPVSF
+439 DYYNHRGQVNRTQEYRNGLICAQTDYTYDTQGRLSGKTWINTRPDTDHPATKQVTLYTYDPF
-445 AALQCRVPPVSSISA
+445 GYLVSISYVK
-460 PSARRPE
+460 E
-467 RCRSMGRGP
+467 
-476 NSQPP
+476 NLQNE
-481 GLVRLAS
+481 
-488 PHRARIAPRKIT
+488 KIT
-500 EDRISRISA
+500 SNMTLTYDEFGNPINPNYQYTYDKT
-509 SGTSQPV
+509 GTWTSKTSKTN
-516 IPAVSTSNTSP
+516 PADSEKIAYVYKQN
-527 RHPALQPKACR
+527 K
-538 IRMDASTSRRRGQ
+538 
-551 RRSTTLP
+551 
-558 PVRMVAAR
+558 
-566 MGSTLFFAPC
+566 
-576 MVTSPWRRFP
+576 
-586 PRISSRL
+586 
-593 ILLVPPDENGIT
+593 
-605 GHSMGKEQLRFLPPL
+605 K
-620 YQKG
+620 

>member
-21 KTQAQKQSR
+21 QTQAQKQSR

-84 PYLKSDMTIQQQDG
+84 PYLKSNMAIQQQDG

-146 EYDYNIDPDIYEAI
+146 KYDYNIDPDIYEAI

-174 QPTQVKCDTYFK
+174 QPTQAKCDTYFK
-186 DFHNQYNYVEVAKIY
+186 DFYNQYNYVEVAQIY

-231 ANSKEPRPYLTE
+231 ANTKEPRPYLTE

-256 QTATSPEVQ
+256 QTATSPEAQ

-275 PYLAGCNRR
+275 PYLAGCNHR
-284 YLPQVEYANDSIDLV
+284 YLPQVEYANDSIDLI

-312 QIKTYLQTH
+312 LIKAYLQTH

-328 KAQQLRKQF
+328 KAQQLREQF
-337 IDSIT
+337 IDSMI
-342 YISPTITRYYSGTNI
+342 YISPTITRCYSGTNI
-357 ARETRIHNDSL
+357 VRETRTHNDSL

-400 NLIVTTFRYNDL
+400 NLIVTTFRYNNL
-412 GKCYEEETIDSLAKA
+412 GKCYEEETIDSLTKA
-427 TVCLINYQYDTI
+427 TVCLINYQYDTTSHPVMKTTKWNHGQNTI
-439 SRPVSF
+439 DYYNHRGQVNRTQEYRNGLICAQTDYTYDTQGRLSGKIWINTRPDTDHPATKQVTLYTYDPF
-445 AALQCRVPPVSSISA
+445 GYLVSISYVK
-460 PSARRPE
+460 E
-467 RCRSMGRGP
+467 
-476 NSQPP
+476 NLQNE
-481 GLVRLAS
+481 
-488 PHRARIAPRKIT
+488 KIT
-500 EDRISRISA
+500 SNMTLTYDEFGNPINPNYQYTYDQT
-509 SGTSQPV
+509 GTWTSKTSKTN
-516 IPAVSTSNTSP
+516 PADSEKIAYVYKQN
-527 RHPALQPKACR
+527 K
-538 IRMDASTSRRRGQ
+538 
-551 RRSTTLP
+551 
-558 PVRMVAAR
+558 
-566 MGSTLFFAPC
+566 
-576 MVTSPWRRFP
+576 
-586 PRISSRL
+586 
-593 ILLVPPDENGIT
+593 
-605 GHSMGKEQLRFLPPL
+605 K
-620 YQKG
+620 

>member
-48 LRERMD
+48 LREKMD

-84 PYLKSDMTIQQQDG
+84 PYLKSDMAIQQQDG

-146 EYDYNIDPDIYEAI
+146 KYAYNIDPDIYEAI

-174 QPTQVKCDTYFK
+174 QPTQAKCDTYFK
-186 DFHNQYNYVEVAKIY
+186 DFHNQYNYVEVAQIY
-201 NDLLYKAALDKQN
+201 NDLLYRAALDKQN

-299 ILVSQVDSFPRLP
+299 ILVSQVDFFPRLP

-328 KAQQLRKQF
+328 KAQQLREQF

-342 YISPTITRYYSGTNI
+342 YISPTITRCYSGTNI

-385 QSTRLQKDSTTTTPL
+385 QSTQLQKDSTTTTPL

-427 TVCLINYQYDTI
+427 TVCLINYQYDTT
-439 SRPVSF
+439 SRPVMKTTKWNHGQNTIDYYNHQGQVTRTQEYRNGLICAQTDYTYDARGRLSGKTWINNRPDTDHPATKQVTLYTYDPF
-445 AALQCRVPPVSSISA
+445 GYLVSISYVK
-460 PSARRPE
+460 E
-467 RCRSMGRGP
+467 
-476 NSQPP
+476 NLQNE
-481 GLVRLAS
+481 
-488 PHRARIAPRKIT
+488 KIT
-500 EDRISRISA
+500 SNMTLTYDEFGNPINPNYQYTYDQTGA
-509 SGTSQPV
+509 WTSKTSKTN
-516 IPAVSTSNTSP
+516 PADSE
-527 RHPALQPKACR
+527 K
-538 IRMDASTSRRRGQ
+538 
-551 RRSTTLP
+551 
-558 PVRMVAAR
+558 
-566 MGSTLFFAPC
+566 
-576 MVTSPWRRFP
+576 
-586 PRISSRL
+586 
-593 ILLVPPDENGIT
+593 IT
-605 GHSMGKEQLRFLPPL
+605 YVYKQN
-620 YQKG
+620 KK

>member
-84 PYLKSDMTIQQQDG
+84 PYLKSNMAIQQQDG
-98 GARLRSFCQAANLNV
+98 GARLRSFCQAVNLNV

-123 IFALLVYSKDQLE
+123 IFALLVYSKNQLE

-174 QPTQVKCDTYFK
+174 QPTEAKCDTYFK
-186 DFHNQYNYVEVAKIY
+186 DFHNQYNYVEVAQIY

-231 ANSKEPRPYLTE
+231 ANTKEPRPYLTE

-256 QTATSPEVQ
+256 QTATSPEAQ

-284 YLPQVEYANDSIDLV
+284 YLPQVEYANDSIDLI

-312 QIKTYLQTH
+312 LIKAYLQTH

-328 KAQQLRKQF
+328 KAQQLREQF
-337 IDSIT
+337 IDSMT
-342 YISPTITRYYSGTNI
+342 YISPTITRCYSGTNI
-357 ARETRIHNDSL
+357 VRETRTHNDSL

-400 NLIVTTFRYNDL
+400 NLIVTTFKYNDL

-427 TVCLINYQYDTI
+427 TVCLINYQYDTTSHPVMKTTKWNHGQNTI
-439 SRPVSF
+439 DYYNHRGQVNRTQEYRNGLICAQTDYTYDTQGRLSGKTWINNRPDTDHPATKQVTLYTYDPF
-445 AALQCRVPPVSSISA
+445 GYLVSISYVK
-460 PSARRPE
+460 E
-467 RCRSMGRGP
+467 
-476 NSQPP
+476 NLQNE
-481 GLVRLAS
+481 
-488 PHRARIAPRKIT
+488 KIT
-500 EDRISRISA
+500 SNMTLTYDEFGNPINPNYQYTYDQTGA
-509 SGTSQPV
+509 WTSKTSKTN
-516 IPAVSTSNTSP
+516 PADSEKIAYVYKQN
-527 RHPALQPKACR
+527 K
-538 IRMDASTSRRRGQ
+538 
-551 RRSTTLP
+551 
-558 PVRMVAAR
+558 
-566 MGSTLFFAPC
+566 
-576 MVTSPWRRFP
+576 
-586 PRISSRL
+586 
-593 ILLVPPDENGIT
+593 
-605 GHSMGKEQLRFLPPL
+605 K
-620 YQKG
+620 

>member
-48 LRERMD
+48 LREKMD

-84 PYLKSDMTIQQQDG
+84 PYLKSDMAIQQQDG

-146 EYDYNIDPDIYEAI
+146 KYAYNIDPDIYEAI

-174 QPTQVKCDTYFK
+174 QPTQAKCDTYFK
-186 DFHNQYNYVEVAKIY
+186 DFHNQYNYVEVAQIY
-201 NDLLYKAALDKQN
+201 NDLLYRAALDKQN

-299 ILVSQVDSFPRLP
+299 ILVSQVDFFPRLP

-328 KAQQLRKQF
+328 KAQQLREQF

-342 YISPTITRYYSGTNI
+342 YISPTITRCYSGTNI

-385 QSTRLQKDSTTTTPL
+385 QSTQLQKDSTTTTPL

-427 TVCLINYQYDTI
+427 TVCLINYQYDTT
-439 SRPVSF
+439 SRPVMKTTKWNHGQNTIDYYNHQGQVTRTQEYRNGLICAQTDYTYDARGRLSGKTWINNRPDTDHPATKQVTLYTYDPF
-445 AALQCRVPPVSSISA
+445 GYLVSISYVK
-460 PSARRPE
+460 E
-467 RCRSMGRGP
+467 
-476 NSQPP
+476 NLQNE
-481 GLVRLAS
+481 
-488 PHRARIAPRKIT
+488 KIT
-500 EDRISRISA
+500 SNMTLTYDEFGNPINPNYQYTYDQTGA
-509 SGTSQPV
+509 WTSKTSKTN
-516 IPAVSTSNTSP
+516 PADSEKIAYVYKQNKKYTRTFS
-527 RHPALQPKACR
+527 
-538 IRMDASTSRRRGQ
+538 
-551 RRSTTLP
+551 
-558 PVRMVAAR
+558 
-566 MGSTLFFAPC
+566 F
-576 MVTSPWRRFP
+576 
-586 PRISSRL
+586 RL
-593 ILLVPPDENGIT
+593 SIFN
-605 GHSMGKEQLRFLPPL
+605 
-620 YQKG
+620 

>member
-84 PYLKSDMTIQQQDG
+84 PYLKSNMAIQQQDG

-123 IFALLVYSKDQLE
+123 IFALLVYSKNQLE

-174 QPTQVKCDTYFK
+174 QPTQAKCDTYFK
-186 DFHNQYNYVEVAKIY
+186 DFHNQYNYVEVAQIY

-231 ANSKEPRPYLTE
+231 ANTKEPRPYLTE

-256 QTATSPEVQ
+256 QTATSPEAQ

-284 YLPQVEYANDSIDLV
+284 YLPQVEYANDSIDLI

-312 QIKTYLQTH
+312 LIKAYLQTH

-328 KAQQLRKQF
+328 KAQQLREQF
-337 IDSIT
+337 IDSMT
-342 YISPTITRYYSGTNI
+342 YISPTITRCYSGTNI
-357 ARETRIHNDSL
+357 VRETRTHNDSL

-427 TVCLINYQYDTI
+427 TVCLINYQYDTTSHPVMKTTKWNHGQNTI
-439 SRPVSF
+439 DYYNHRGQVNRTQEYRNGLICAQTDYTYDTQGRLSGKTWINTRPDTDHPATKQVTLYTYDPF
-445 AALQCRVPPVSSISA
+445 GYLVSISYVK
-460 PSARRPE
+460 E
-467 RCRSMGRGP
+467 
-476 NSQPP
+476 NLQNE
-481 GLVRLAS
+481 
-488 PHRARIAPRKIT
+488 KIT
-500 EDRISRISA
+500 SNMTLTYDEFGNPINPNYQYTYDQTGA
-509 SGTSQPV
+509 WTSKTSKTN
-516 IPAVSTSNTSP
+516 PADSEKIAYVYKQN
-527 RHPALQPKACR
+527 K
-538 IRMDASTSRRRGQ
+538 
-551 RRSTTLP
+551 
-558 PVRMVAAR
+558 
-566 MGSTLFFAPC
+566 
-576 MVTSPWRRFP
+576 
-586 PRISSRL
+586 
-593 ILLVPPDENGIT
+593 
-605 GHSMGKEQLRFLPPL
+605 K
-620 YQKG
+620 